1 MENEGT
7 NKGENHN
14 EYPLFCDGNVL
25 TSNDLNKSFE
35 FLHTQVK
42 FTRSLLFGQGI
53 VNGLTYYFDGSD
65 KGEIVIRPGV
75 AITSMGSVIM
85 IEKEQRYGF
94 CVPYEKAIQN
104 REIQETE
111 MPGVQYVLQTKQD
124 GGGVEI
130 NKEFEDKGI
139 GDYLLGLYMIH
150 KVKKEKY
157 CTDQSCTI
165 TGSKVEMEVVPF
177 LTQKE
182 KKEDGHETKHDE
194 DPLDNKLK
202 PIDELQIPVDY
213 GIANYAVLPVF
224 LRRVTDRFYNRME
237 AILQSLEKIGD
248 ISELLSPLAR
258 PSFEEAYKRLGDGIN
273 ELKGLQFDNRRIAT
287 YLSFADDVVDA
298 VSEFIAFYNRFLSKY
313 RIVASKRLDEAV
325 VLGGF
330 GEELTA
336 NRYSLQETYQDFD
349 RNKDERILCR
359 LFHRIML
366 LMDCFSPEQSLDG
379 ENVDFLPASVNDKLG
394 ERIVP
399 FYYKGDG
406 IKELLEFWDAHNE
419 YHIDNK
425 LLLFEQNKSTGLNR
439 DKNDSLFAKAFRKAD
454 LFRLFGYDAVG
465 VDGLRKRLQLEID
478 KYNLPVSLLQHDI
491 DGDEISF
498 SLENYTNVPPQSQ
511 ETINVKEL
519 ADLVVDYKI
528 NSQSTDGL
536 PIIGSKDKKNAHD
549 TLVKVLRAYNSPNN
563 IVLAS
568 RMLDGLERSSLMEEI
583 RQSIYLI
590 VKEKEQ
596 LPAWIKRLLEFVL
609 MAMLCS
615 NDNSRFVP
623 SRMPGVD
630 YLGGVER
637 KDILLLVSY
646 KNNVLACLNM
656 PYNCLII
663 NRDKYKEQMAHYAI
677 MQGEDYIPGFYPHE
691 NIVVHDEFEEESNGV
706 GFDLFMIEYGT
717 NKEHTAK
724 YLREGRKI
732 TFRKAMEMVNNLPV
746 FIFNETTREEALKVC
761 FVLNERLKAHLL
773 IVPAGGAKTD
783 ANNKLIGFS
792 VAKFDVKVTLF
803 EEQPEEAADKL
814 NIITGFENIE
824 VPDQISSPRTLWIR
838 NLKAK
843 SFLDKL
849 QELKKI
855 DAVFEMVLIKNDD

>member
-182 KKEDGHETKHDE
+182 KKEDGHETKYDE

-419 YHIDNK
+419 YHVNNK
-425 LLLFEQNKSTGLNR
+425 LLFGQNKSTGLNR
-439 DKNDSLFAKAFRKAD
+439 DKNDSLFANALRKAD
-454 LFRLFGYDAVG
+454 LFRLFGYDNVEVVG
-465 VDGLRKRLQLEID
+465 LKERLQNGID
-478 KYNLPVSLLQHDI
+478 KYNLPVILLQQEL
-491 DGDEISF
+491 DGDAISF
-498 SLENYTNVPPQSQ
+498 HLENYNNISPQSQ
-511 ETINVKEL
+511 DTIDVKRL
-519 ADLVVDYKI
+519 LDLVVDYKI
-528 NSQSTDGL
+528 KCQGTDGS
-536 PIIGSKDKKNAHD
+536 PIIESKDKKNVYD
-549 TLVKVLRAYNSPNN
+549 TLVKVLQKYEMPNN
-563 IVLAS
+563 IVSAS
-568 RMLDGLERSSLMEEI
+568 GMFDDLKRSSLLEEI

-596 LPAWIKRLLEFVL
+596 LPTWIKRLLEFVL
-609 MAMLCS
+609 MAMLCRK
-615 NDNSRFVP
+615 DNSRFVP
-623 SRMPGVD
+623 IQMPGVD

-646 KNNVLACLNM
+646 KNEVLACLNM
-656 PYNCLII
+656 PYNCMII
-663 NRDKYKEQMAHYAI
+663 NGDKYKEQLAHYAI
-677 MQGEDYIPGFYPHE
+677 MQGEDYVPGFYPHE
-691 NIVVHDEFEEESNGV
+691 NIVVHDEFEEYPSGV
-706 GFDLFMIEYGT
+706 GLDLFMIRYGR
-717 NKEHTAK
+717 NKEHTAN
-724 YLREGRKI
+724 YLRERRKI
-732 TFRKAMEMVNNLPV
+732 TFRKAMETVNNLPV
-746 FIFNETTREEALKVC
+746 FIFNETSREDALKVC
-761 FVLNERLKAHLL
+761 FVLNERLKANLL
-773 IVPAGGAKTD
+773 IVPSGCAKTN
-783 ANNKLIGFS
+783 ANGKLIGFS

-803 EEQPEEAADKL
+803 EEQPEEAAAKL
-814 NIITGFENIE
+814 KIITGLKNIE

-843 SFLDKL
+843 SFFDKL
-849 QELKKI
+849 LDLKKI